1 MPRALVALYC
11 QPVDAHHPG
20 PGALWPGHGGSQSI
34 LQNMKTVFGSLNR
47 DLPSSLVVSLVAIP
61 LCLGIAL
68 ASGAPPFAGLLA
80 GMVGGLVVGAFSGSQ
95 LGVSGPA
102 AGLAA
107 IVVTSV
113 AALGSFPLFLMAVLL
128 AGVLQLLLGLA
139 KGGAIAY
146 FFPSSVIKGMLAG
159 IGIYIA
165 LTQVPNALGFI
176 AEGKLEGGV
185 FTKLSMAIAVPNF
198 STVAIAACCLAMLV
212 LWEQPV
218 IKRNRIL
225 AMVPGPLVAVVLGV
239 AMGAWSGSLTAAHF
253 VQLPDL
259 TGTALADLFPGPDWS
274 GVINPAVW
282 TTALTMAVVASLE
295 TLLSVEA
302 ADKLDPLR
310 RTTPKNRELLAQG
323 VGNMLAGLLGAL
335 PITQVI
341 VRSSTNIQSG
351 GQTKLSTML
360 HGLWI
365 LLALVLF
372 PGLLGMI
379 PLAALAA
386 ILLQVGYKLAK
397 PLLFK
402 EMWAGG
408 WQRFVP
414 FLATVL
420 GVVFLD
426 LLQGVG
432 LGMAVALFIILRNNY
447 KVPFHLLERSAEP
460 GTPVR
465 IALGEETSFLNKA
478 SIQITLDEL
487 PPGSRIVIDVSR
499 AVALDP
505 DIHEILADGSLRAA
519 EKGSTVEV
527 VGQREHRRHR
537 TAAWMSVRHVRESF
551 RYASNGQSTAQA

>member
-1 MPRALVALYC
+1 
-11 QPVDAHHPG
+11 
-20 PGALWPGHGGSQSI
+20 
-34 LQNMKTVFGSLNR
+34 MKTLFGSLKR

-80 GMVGGLVVGAFSGSQ
+80 GMIGGLVVGSISGSQ

-107 IVVTSV
+107 IVITSV

-128 AGVLQLLLGLA
+128 AGVLQFLLGLA

-159 IGIYIA
+159 IGIFIA
-165 LTQVPNALGFI
+165 LTQIPHALGFTTG
-176 AEGKLEGGV
+176 AEGAGGV
-185 FTKLSMAIAVPNF
+185 FTDLAFAFKAPNLGAVAIAV
-198 STVAIAACCLAMLV
+198 CCLAVLV
-212 LWEQPV
+212 LWERPV
-218 IKRNRIL
+218 VRRNRIL
-225 AMVPGPLVAVVLGV
+225 AMVPGPLVAVVVGV
-239 AMGAWSGSLTAAHF
+239 AMGAWSGAFSFGALSAAHF
-253 VQLPDL
+253 VKLPDL
-259 TGTALADLFPGPDWS
+259 SGSGWGNLFPGPDWT
-274 GVINPAVW
+274 GVFNAQVW

-302 ADKLDPLR
+302 ADKLDPQR
-310 RTTPKNRELLAQG
+310 RTTPKNRELMAQG
-323 VGNMLAGLLGAL
+323 VGNVAAGLLGAL
-335 PITQVI
+335 PVTQVI

-351 GQTKLSTML
+351 GRTKLSAIL

-372 PGLLGMI
+372 PGLLAMI
-379 PLAALAA
+379 PFAALAA

-397 PLLFK
+397 PVLFR
-402 EMWAGG
+402 EMWEGG
-408 WQRFVP
+408 WTRFTP
-414 FLATVL
+414 FVATVL

-447 KVPFHLLERSAEP
+447 RVPYHLLERPAAP

-478 SIQITLDEL
+478 SIQLTLDEL
-487 PPGSRIVIDVSR
+487 PPGSRIIIDVSR
-499 AVALDP
+499 TVALDV
-505 DIHEILADGSLRAA
+505 DIHEILADGSARAA
-519 EKGSTVEV
+519 EKGSVVEV
-527 VGQREHRRHR
+527 IGQSEHRRHR
-537 TAAWMSVRHVRESF
+537 TAAWLSRKHVRETF
-551 RYASNGQSTAQA
+551 RFTTPNTAQA

>member
-1 MPRALVALYC
+1 MNNL
-11 QPVDAHHPG
+11 
-20 PGALWPGHGGSQSI
+20 
-34 LQNMKTVFGSLNR
+34 FGSVKR

-68 ASGAPPFAGLLA
+68 ASGAPPFSGLLA
-80 GMVGGLVVGAFSGSQ
+80 GMIGGLVVGAVSGSQ

-107 IVVTSV
+107 IVITSV
-113 AALGSFPLFLMAVLL
+113 ATLGSFPLFLLAVLL
-128 AGVLQLLLGLA
+128 AGVLQFLLGLA

-176 AEGKLEGGV
+176 AEGQLEGGV
-185 FTKLSMAIAVPNF
+185 FAKLALAVRSPQPGALAIAM
-198 STVAIAACCLAMLV
+198 SCLAVLI
-212 LWEQPV
+212 LWERPLV
-218 IKRNRIL
+218 RNNRWL
-225 AMVPGPLVAVVLGV
+225 ALVPGPLVAVVLGV
-239 AMGAWSGSLTAAHF
+239 VLGAWSGTLTAAHF
-253 VQLPDL
+253 VILPDL
-259 TGTALADLFPGPDWS
+259 SGTSMGDLFPGPDWT
-274 GVINPAVW
+274 GIFNPVVW

-302 ADKLDPLR
+302 ADKLDPHR
-310 RTTPKNRELLAQG
+310 RTTPKNRELVAQG
-323 VGNMLAGLLGAL
+323 VGNMVAGLLGAL
-335 PITQVI
+335 PVTQVI

-397 PLLFK
+397 PALFK
-402 EMWAGG
+402 TMWQGG
-408 WQRFVP
+408 WMRFTP
-414 FLATVL
+414 FVATVL

-447 KVPFHLLERSAEP
+447 KVPFHVVERSAAP
-460 GTPVR
+460 GTPIR

-478 SIQITLDEL
+478 SIQRALDEL
-487 PPGSRIVIDVSR
+487 PPQSRIIIDVSR
-499 AVALDP
+499 TVALDA
-505 DIHEILADGSLRAA
+505 DIQEMLADGAQRAS
-519 EKGSTVEV
+519 EQGSVVEV
-527 VGQREHRRHR
+527 VGQSEHRRHR
-537 TAAWMSVRHVRESF
+537 TAAWLSVKHVQELYRFS
-551 RYASNGQSTAQA
+551 SNGHKTAQA

>member
-1 MPRALVALYC
+1 
-11 QPVDAHHPG
+11 
-20 PGALWPGHGGSQSI
+20 
-34 LQNMKTVFGSLNR
+34 MKTLSGSLKR

-80 GMVGGLVVGAFSGSQ
+80 GMIGGLVVGSISGSQ

-107 IVVTSV
+107 IVITSV
-113 AALGSFPLFLMAVLL
+113 AALDSFPLFLLAVLL
-128 AGVLQLLLGLA
+128 AGVLQFLLGLA

-159 IGIYIA
+159 IGLFIA
-165 LTQVPNALGFI
+165 LAQVPHALGFT
-176 AEGKLEGGV
+176 AVAGNEGGV
-185 FTKLSMAIAVPNF
+185 FTDLAMAFATPRF
-198 STVAIAACCLAMLV
+198 GAVAIAASCLAVLV
-212 LWEQPV
+212 LWERPV
-218 IKRNRIL
+218 VRSNRLL
-225 AMVPGPLVAVVLGV
+225 AMVPGPLVAVVVGV
-239 AMGAWSGSLTAAHF
+239 ALGAWGGAAPFGALTAAHF

-259 TGTALADLFPGPDWS
+259 SGSSVGALFPGPDWA
-274 GVINPAVW
+274 GVYNTRVW
-282 TTALTMAVVASLE
+282 TTALTLAVVASLE

-302 ADKLDPLR
+302 ADKLDPQR
-310 RTTPKNRELLAQG
+310 RTTPKNRELMAQG
-323 VGNMLAGLLGAL
+323 VGNMAAGLLGAL
-335 PITQVI
+335 PVTQVI

-351 GQTKLSTML
+351 GRTKLSALL
-360 HGLWI
+360 HGVWI

-372 PGLLGMI
+372 PDLLAMI
-379 PLAALAA
+379 PFAALAA

-397 PLLFK
+397 PALFRA
-402 EMWAGG
+402 MWNGG
-408 WQRFVP
+408 WGRFTP

-426 LLQGVG
+426 LLMGVG
-432 LGMAVALFIILRNNY
+432 LGMAVALSIILRNNY
-447 KVPFHLLERSAEP
+447 KVPFHLLERSVAP

-478 SIQITLDEL
+478 SIQRTLDEL
-487 PPGSRIVIDVSR
+487 PRGSHLIIDVSR

-505 DIHEILADGSLRAA
+505 DIHELLAEGRLRAA
-519 EKGSTVEV
+519 RNGSVVEV

-537 TAAWMSVRHVRESF
+537 TAARLSRKHLRDAF
-551 RYASNGQSTAQA
+551 RFTTPNPAQA

>member
-1 MPRALVALYC
+1 MA
-11 QPVDAHHPG
+11 G
-20 PGALWPGHGGSQSI
+20 PLSI
-34 LQNMKTVFGSLNR
+34 PHTMNNLFGSVKR

-80 GMVGGLVVGAFSGSQ
+80 GMIGGLVVGAASGSQ

-128 AGVLQLLLGLA
+128 AGALQFLLGIA
-139 KGGAIAY
+139 KGGTIAY

-165 LTQVPNALGFI
+165 LTQVPNALGLI
-176 AEGKLEGGV
+176 AEGQLQGGV
-185 FTKLSMAIAVPNF
+185 FTKLAMAFAAPNL
-198 STVAIAACCLAMLV
+198 SALAIAACCLVVLV
-212 LWEQPV
+212 LWEQPI
-218 IKRNRIL
+218 IKRNSIL

-253 VQLPDL
+253 VQLPKL
-259 TGTALADLFPGPDWS
+259 TGTLWAELFPGPDWS
-274 GVINPAVW
+274 GVFDQTVW

-302 ADKLDPLR
+302 ADKLDPQR
-310 RTTPKNRELLAQG
+310 RTTPKNRELMAQG
-323 VGNMLAGLLGAL
+323 VGNMVAGLLGAL
-335 PITQVI
+335 PVTQVI

-351 GQTKLSTML
+351 GRTKLSTML

-397 PLLFK
+397 PMLFK

-414 FLATVL
+414 FLATVI

-432 LGMAVALFIILRNNY
+432 LGMAVALFFILRNNY
-447 KVPFHLLERSAEP
+447 KVPFHLLERSVMP

-478 SIQITLDEL
+478 SIQRTLEEL
-487 PPGSRIVIDVSR
+487 PPGSRIVVDVSR

-505 DIHEILADGSLRAA
+505 DIHEILADGGLRAA

-537 TAAWMSVRHVRESF
+537 TAAWMSVKHLRESF
-551 RYASNGQSTAQA
+551 HYSSNGRSTAQA

>member
-1 MPRALVALYC
+1 MNNL
-11 QPVDAHHPG
+11 
-20 PGALWPGHGGSQSI
+20 
-34 LQNMKTVFGSLNR
+34 FGSVKR

-80 GMVGGLVVGAFSGSQ
+80 GMIGGLVVGCVSGSQ

-128 AGVLQLLLGLA
+128 AGVLQFLLGIA

-165 LTQVPNALGFI
+165 LTQVPYALGLF
-176 AEGKLEGGV
+176 AEGQLEGGV
-185 FTKLSMAIAVPNF
+185 FTKLVMAFAAPNI
-198 STVAIAACCLAMLV
+198 SALAIAACCLAVLV
-212 LWEQPV
+212 LWEQPI
-218 IKRNRIL
+218 IKRNSIL
-225 AMVPGPLVAVVLGV
+225 ALVPGPLVAVVLGV

-253 VQLPDL
+253 VQLPNL
-259 TGTALADLFPGPDWS
+259 TGTLWGDLFPGPDWS
-274 GVINPAVW
+274 GVFNQTVW

-302 ADKLDPLR
+302 ADKLDPQR
-310 RTTPKNRELLAQG
+310 RTTPKNRELMAQG
-323 VGNMLAGLLGAL
+323 VGNLVAGLLGAL
-335 PITQVI
+335 PVTQVI

-351 GQTKLSTML
+351 GRTKLSAIL

-365 LLALVLF
+365 LLALMLF
-372 PGLLGMI
+372 PKLLGMI

-397 PLLFK
+397 PALFK
-402 EMWAGG
+402 EMWLGG
-408 WQRFVP
+408 GNRLMP

-432 LGMAVALFIILRNNY
+432 MGMALALFYILRNNY
-447 KVPFHLLERSAEP
+447 RVPFHLVERAVAP

-465 IALGEETSFLNKA
+465 IVLGEETSFLNKA
-478 SIQITLDEL
+478 SIQRCLDEL

-499 AVALDP
+499 TVALDA
-505 DIHEILADGSLRAA
+505 DVHEILAEGRMRAA
-519 EKGSTVEV
+519 EQGSVVEV

-537 TAAWMSVRHVRESF
+537 TAALLSVKHVRGSF
-551 RYASNGQSTAQA
+551 RFSASAINTAQ